1 MRAVATKAQLLT
13 DEGYLFNFDRVIYI
27 NRAARK
33 VFSVE
38 FVQDHDEAEL
48 EAAMHAP
55 SLPSGEWQFFFN
67 KAPSDTVKRDLSGV
81 LG

>member
-1 MRAVATKAQLLT
+1 
-13 DEGYLFNFDRVIYI
+13 
-27 NRAARK
+27 